1 MKVLLVKMSSL
12 GDLVHALPAVTEA
25 AGQQARFHWV
35 AEEAFAALPARHPG
49 VERVLPIA
57 WRRWRKHLW
66 QSRRELRAF
75 FQGLA
80 EERYDLVMDAQ
91 GLLKS
96 ALVASCAHGKEKV
109 GFSRATAREPAAAWF
124 YDRRIEVPKGRHAI
138 ERQRQLFAG
147 ALGYPY
153 REDQPL
159 AFGPSPAAP
168 PPRASQPQNPED
180 RRVPGAAPPAAPSSE
195 ASQARSPEDRRA
207 LAFGLP
213 PPASGKDRCLFLH
226 GASWPS
232 KLWPEAMWVD
242 LARRARDAGLQ
253 VALPWGNAA
262 ERGRAQ
268 RIAQAGGATALALP
282 LAELMEELRQSRLVV
297 GLDSGL
303 THLAAALGVPTLALH
318 GSTSSALTGCRGSRA
333 RNLQAQFPCAPC
345 LSRSC
350 KYRGP
355 AQHWQGATMA
365 PACYAQLTPE
375 IVWTAARELLDPGPD
390 SAHAGGA

>member
-12 GDLVHALPAVTEA
+12 GDLVHALPALTEA
-25 AGQQARFHWV
+25 AGRQARFHWV
-35 AEEAFAALPARHPG
+35 AEEAFAALPALHPG

-57 WRRWRKHLW
+57 WRRWRKRLW

-96 ALVASCAHGKEKV
+96 ALVARCARGEEKV
-109 GFSRATAREPAAAWF
+109 GFSRSAAREPAAAWF

-153 REDQPL
+153 REDPTS
-159 AFGPSPAAP
+159 AFGP
-168 PPRASQPQNPED
+168 
-180 RRVPGAAPPAAPSSE
+180 PPAAPGR
-195 ASQARSPEDRRA
+195 ASQAQNPEDRRA

-213 PPASGKDRCLFLH
+213 PPASGTDLCLFLH

-268 RIAQAGGATALALP
+268 RIAQAGGATALSLP
-282 LAELMEELRQSRLVV
+282 LAELMEELRQARLVV

-355 AQHWQGATMA
+355 AQRWQGAAMA
-365 PACYAQLTPE
+365 PACYARLDPE
-375 IVWTAARELLDPGPD
+375 IVWAAAQTLLDPGPD

>member
-25 AGQQARFHWV
+25 AGRQARFHWV

-96 ALVASCAHGKEKV
+96 ALVASCALGKEKV

-124 YDRRIEVPKGRHAI
+124 YDRRIEVPKDRHAI

-153 REDQPL
+153 QKDQPL
-159 AFGPSPAAP
+159 AFGP
-168 PPRASQPQNPED
+168 
-180 RRVPGAAPPAAPSSE
+180 
-195 ASQARSPEDRRA
+195 
-207 LAFGLP
+207 P
-213 PPASGKDRCLFLH
+213 PPASGTDRCLFLH

-253 VALPWGNAA
+253 VALPWGNVA

-282 LAELMEELRQSRLVV
+282 LSELMEELRQARLVV

-303 THLAAALGVPTLALH
+303 THLSAALGVPTLALH

-345 LSRSC
+345 LSRRC

-355 AQHWQGATMA
+355 AQHWQGATMV

-375 IVWTAARELLDPGPD
+375 IVWAAARELLDPGPD
-390 SAHAGGA
+390 SAHAGSA

>member
-25 AGQQARFHWV
+25 AGRQARFHWV

-109 GFSRATAREPAAAWF
+109 GFSRAAAREPAAAWF

-147 ALGYPY
+147 ALGYPC

-159 AFGPSPAAP
+159 AFGP
-168 PPRASQPQNPED
+168 
-180 RRVPGAAPPAAPSSE
+180 
-195 ASQARSPEDRRA
+195 
-207 LAFGLP
+207 
-213 PPASGKDRCLFLH
+213 PPASGTDRCLFLH

-268 RIAQAGGATALALP
+268 RIAQAGGATTLALP
-282 LAELMEELRQSRLVV
+282 LAELMEELRQARLVV

-355 AQHWQGATMA
+355 AQRWQGATMV

-375 IVWTAARELLDPGPD
+375 IVWAAARELLEPGPD
-390 SAHAGGA
+390 SAHAGNA